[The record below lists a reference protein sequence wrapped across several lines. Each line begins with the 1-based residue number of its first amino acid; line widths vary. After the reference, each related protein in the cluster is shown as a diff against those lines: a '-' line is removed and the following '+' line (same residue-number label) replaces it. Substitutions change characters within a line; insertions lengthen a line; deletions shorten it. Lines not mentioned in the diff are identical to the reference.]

1 MLFPLSKTPLFY
13 NPGGS
18 RLRYWASFDGLGLDL
33 VQACSVVLITLV
45 WTLFHS
51 GFMMMVW
58 YGILH
63 NNSFGCRFELDPIGS
78 FGRPICGSRF
88 ELRTSN
94 SRFTEFCS
102 Q

>member
-1 MLFPLSKTPLFY
+1 
-13 NPGGS
+13 
-18 RLRYWASFDGLGLDL
+18 
-33 VQACSVVLITLV
+33 
-45 WTLFHS
+45 
-51 GFMMMVW
+51 MMMVW

-63 NNSFGCRFELDPIGS
+63 NNSFGCRFELIILYGVDIYQFDPIGS

-102 Q
+102 QQFSAVVALLCTCRAYRGPFGFLI